1 MPASGTF
8 TCSNPSDYAANF
20 RNGGIEL
27 VFAHWGEFR
36 ARLTW
41 VELSHLH
48 LLRIQESL
56 PRIAYVSLASE
67 RIFIGFPAHPD
78 PLQIWGGVEL
88 QSGDIILH
96 ARGDHFHQRTNAPS
110 RWGFVSVAPEQLAAY
125 GKALAGVDLI
135 APPVA
140 RILRPPVLAKARMLR
155 LHAQACRLAE
165 TKPEMIAHREVARA
179 LEQDLLHALVTCLA
193 AAKVRDAPDGRQRNW
208 GIMRRFEEALAVHRE
223 THLRIADVCSTIG
236 VSERVLRTSCADVL
250 GMGPRQYLRLRRL
263 NLVRAALRNASPSIA
278 SIAEIARRYGFP
290 RWERFAA
297 LYRLVF
303 GETPLPTYASHAPRD
318 ADCPK

>member
-1 MPASGTF
+1 M
-8 TCSNPSDYAANF
+8 
-20 RNGGIEL
+20 
-27 VFAHWGEFR
+27 WGEFR

-56 PRIAYVSLASE
+56 PRIAYISLASE
-67 RIFIGFPAHPD
+67 RVFIGFPTHPD
-78 PLQIWGGVEL
+78 ALQIWGGMEL
-88 QSGDIILH
+88 EPGDIILH
-96 ARGDHFHQRTNAPS
+96 ARGERFHQRTSAPS
-110 RWGFVSVAPEQLAAY
+110 RWGFVSVAPEQLAVYAE
-125 GKALAGVDLI
+125 ALAGVDLI

-140 RILRPPVLAKARMLR
+140 RILRPPVVAKARMLR

-193 AAKVRDAPDGRQRNW
+193 GAKVRDTPDGKQRNW
-208 GIMRRFEEALAVHRE
+208 GIMARFEEALALHRE
-223 THLRIADVCSTIG
+223 TPLRIADVCSTIG
-236 VSERVLRTSCADVL
+236 VSERVVRTSCAEML

-263 NLVRAALRNASPSIA
+263 NMARAALQSASPA
-278 SIAEIARRYGFP
+278 ATAIAEVARRYGFP
-290 RWERFAA
+290 RWGRFAA

-303 GETPLPTYASHAPRD
+303 GETLVTMCKSRVRD